1 MLKFGELCVNLQ
13 PKLDKTILMKQ
24 IKATFMLLAAMIFVA
39 SCAGSSSNETT
50 LYGEAAITAFSVS
63 KAKRTTTTESSD
75 GTITTTTSTYTAT
88 SYKFVIDQLN
98 HEIYNPDSL
107 PEGTNPS
114 RLLCSLTTYHNSVA
128 LFKDLEEE
136 DTWFYYSSTDSIDF
150 SSPRQVRVFSSDG
163 TGYTDYTIKVN
174 VHQETADK
182 FVWTDMSYVD
192 GFAELDGIKVFYD
205 DDKFYVFGNYHG
217 VTTITSTTNGKDFN
231 YDISS
236 INFGADAW
244 KNTALMM
251 GDFYVLD
258 NNTIYRSPDAITWE
272 TYTIKSDKPISRLIG
287 ASTFKLYALNSDGEL
302 IASDGVLEGSKETV
316 WEKEECSDPSVPIPT
331 EDVAMICYPVTMADF
346 SEQVLLVGN
355 TEISFGDHNYAFV
368 WRKIIDFNLDLSWG
382 LWTYMDRGDSPQLTL
397 PRAKDITLLR
407 YDDSILAFYGKTNG
421 ESSTQPYATM
431 LQSRDNG
438 ITWKTSSAYTMP
450 TTDLEPT
457 MVSGAVD
464 KNNNIWLFYAGG
476 RGEVIK
482 GYLPRVAW
490 KNN

>member
-1 MLKFGELCVNLQ
+1 
-13 PKLDKTILMKQ
+13 MKQ
-24 IKATFMLLAAMIFVA
+24 IKAIFMLLVAMFIMA
-39 SCAGSSSNETT
+39 SCTGSNNNETT
-50 LYGEAAITAFSVS
+50 LYSEAAITAFSVS
-63 KAKRTTTTESSD
+63 KANRTITTESSD
-75 GTITTTTSTYTAT
+75 GTITTTTSTYTAS

-107 PEGTNPS
+107 PAGTNPS
-114 RLLCSLTTYHNSVA
+114 RLLCSITTYHNSVA
-128 LFKDLEEE
+128 LFKDLREE

-174 VHQETADK
+174 VHQEKADK
-182 FVWTDMSYVD
+182 FVWSDISYVNI
-192 GFAELDGIKVFYD
+192 FANMKGLKVLYD
-205 DDKFYVFGNYHG
+205 DDKLYVFGNYQDETM
-217 VTTITSTTNGKDFN
+217 VVSTSNGKDFN

-244 KNTALMM
+244 KNTVLMM
-251 GDFYVLD
+251 SYFYVLD
-258 NNTIYRSPDAITWE
+258 NNTIYRSPDAMTWE

-302 IASDGVLEGSKETV
+302 IASDGVLDGSKETV
-316 WEKEECSDPSVPIPT
+316 WEKEDYADSSVPMPT
-331 EDVAMICYPVTMADF
+331 EDVAMVCYPVTMADF

-382 LWTYMDRGDSPQLTL
+382 IWTYMDRGDSPQLTL

-407 YDDSILAFYGKTNG
+407 YDDSILAFYGKSYG
-421 ESSTQPYATM
+421 ESSTQPYSSM

-438 ITWKTSSAYTMP
+438 ITWKPSSSYTMP

-464 KNNNIWLFYAGG
+464 KDNNIWLFYAGG
-476 RGEVIK
+476 RGDVKK
-482 GYLPRVAW
+482 GYLPRVVW
-490 KNN
+490 NNN